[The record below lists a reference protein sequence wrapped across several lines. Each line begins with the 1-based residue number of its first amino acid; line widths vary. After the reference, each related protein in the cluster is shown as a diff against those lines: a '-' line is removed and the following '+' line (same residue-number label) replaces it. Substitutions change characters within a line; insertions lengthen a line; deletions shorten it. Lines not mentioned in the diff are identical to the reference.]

1 MHSDEFLTAIKA
13 DRERQ
18 IKAAQRAHLV
28 DREDRDDKPANGD
41 ARGGTR
47 SLTRFVRRAP
57 QSGRAST
64 DPSL

>member
-28 DREDRDDKPANGD
+28 DRKAGDEDGTGASRGD
-41 ARGGTR
+41 SR
-47 SLTRFVRRAP
+47 SLTRFVRRP
-57 QSGRAST
+57 TQSGRASA

>member
-28 DREDRDDKPANGD
+28 DRKIIDDDAAAPSRGD
-41 ARGGTR
+41 SR
-47 SLTRFVRRAP
+47 SLTRFVRRP
-57 QSGRAST
+57 TQSGRASA

>member
-28 DREDRDDKPANGD
+28 DRKVGDEDGAGAPRGD
-41 ARGGTR
+41 AR
-47 SLTRFVRRAP
+47 SLTRFVRRTT
-57 QSGRAST
+57 QSGRAT
-64 DPSL
+64 ADPSL

>member
-28 DREDRDDKPANGD
+28 DRKIIDDDAAAPSRGD
-41 ARGGTR
+41 AR
-47 SLTRFVRRAP
+47 LTRFVRRP
-57 QSGRAST
+57 TQSGRASA

>member
-28 DREDRDDKPANGD
+28 DRNVAEDDKPGGSPSD
-41 ARGGTR
+41 AR
-47 SLTRFVRRAP
+47 SLTRFLRRAP
-57 QSGRAST
+57 QSGRASV
-64 DPSL
+64 DPSV